1 MSGAA
6 KPDPPA
12 TLIAIPPM
20 INSEFCRFLLAHYRA
35 PYIEQPH
42 GFFFSFFYTLW
53 HGRTVVAPLTY
64 TAAYA
69 LVGPEGI
76 IDRFEKLAPAEL
88 RLLRNDASES
98 AEVTADMERFNNVLA
113 SAVTQYAY
121 SLLLPHRDIM
131 VAPLTRG
138 CPWWEAGTVR
148 VAYPLFAGTL
158 KLLLRLSPENSLTA
172 LAQIRV
178 ILDEVAARLMD
189 GASYLVGDRLSLA
202 DLAFATAL
210 APLVMP
216 PNDGASAPGFAE
228 LPPEMQAVVTEFRAH
243 PAGQFVQRIYRDW
256 RTPDGEFGK
265 PRLLS
270 P

>member
-6 KPDPPA
+6 NIAPPA

-20 INSEFCRFLLAHYRA
+20 INSEFCRFLLVHYRV
-35 PYIEQPH
+35 PYVEQPH
-42 GFFFSFFYTLW
+42 GFFFSFFCTLL

-64 TAAYA
+64 TASYA

-76 IDRFEKLAPAEL
+76 IGRFDKMAPAEH
-88 RLLRNDASES
+88 RLLRDDAGDS
-98 AEVTADMERFNNVLA
+98 ARVAADMDRFNNALA

-121 SLLLPHRDIM
+121 GLLLPHRDIM
-131 VAPLTRG
+131 IAPLTRG

-158 KLLLRLSPENSLTA
+158 KLLLNLSPENSRTA
-172 LAQIRV
+172 LAQVRI
-178 ILDEVAARLMD
+178 ILDEVAERLAD

-202 DLAFATAL
+202 DLAFVTAL

-216 PNDGASAPGFAE
+216 PNDGAAAPSFAE
-228 LPPEMQAVVTEFRAH
+228 LPPEMQDVVTEFRAH
-243 PAGQFVQRIYRDW
+243 PAGQFVQRIYREW
-256 RTPDGEFGK
+256 R
-265 PRLLS
+265 S
-270 P
+270 PEPV